1 MTVKERIREMAIIL
15 LWGLACWLFFQ
26 FFYSY
31 HFFYQEQ
38 NQLFLF
44 SGDYLATYFQKPA
57 WAACMAG
64 DFLTQFYY
72 YRFAGPVILTLTLL
86 VMGDLLCRSFRQIH
100 NGTWA
105 FGASIVLMTLEAYFY
120 LHHDHRLSSAMANR
134 RPSSS
139 CTITGMR

>member
-1 MTVKERIREMAIIL
+1 MPSRVVGGDGMRGDEIALSMTVKERIREMAIIL
-15 LWGLACWLFFQ
+15 LWGLVCWLFFQ

-44 SGDYLATYFQKPA
+44 SGDYLVTYFQKPA

-72 YRFAGPVILTLTLL
+72 YRFA
-86 VMGDLLCRSFRQIH
+86 S
-100 NGTWA
+100 
-105 FGASIVLMTLEAYFY
+105 
-120 LHHDHRLSSAMANR
+120 
-134 RPSSS
+134 RP
-139 CTITGMR
+139 C